1 MTYCGLVRGAVIRG
15 TVVAL
20 LSASAFGQGRGAY
33 TPAKAWDGHAD
44 LSGIWEARGTTGDS
58 IEARTA
64 AWGIRATLGSITDP
78 PGGLLPYKPEAIAKR
93 DANFKNRAQLDSVNK
108 CYMPG
113 VPRLMYMGFPFEIFQ
128 NSKYVIIA
136 SEYQHTYR
144 TIYADGSKHLDGVD
158 FFDGDSRGRWEGN
171 TLVVDVTNFN
181 DQTWFDKAGNYHSD
195 ALHVVERFTRTGQ
208 NSLTYEATIED
219 PKVFTR
225 SWKITIPMDLHTEP
239 NARLLEYECQSY
251 REDEAKASGGQ

>member
-1 MTYCGLVRGAVIRG
+1 MGRGFVLRILSSAAGI
-15 TVVAL
+15 AL

-44 LSGIWEARGTTGDS
+44 LSGIWEARGTAGDS
-58 IEARTA
+58 VEARTP
-64 AWGIRATLGSITDP
+64 AWGIRGTLGSIIDP

-113 VPRLMYMGFPFEIFQ
+113 VPRLMYMGFPFQIFQ

-136 SEYQHTYR
+136 SEYEHTYR
-144 TIYADGSKHLDGVD
+144 TIYVDGSKHLDGVD
-158 FFDGDSRGRWEGN
+158 FYDGDSRGHWEGN

-195 ALHVVERFTRTGQ
+195 ALHVVERFTRTALDA
-208 NSLTYEATIED
+208 LTYEATVED

-225 SWKITIPMDLHTEP
+225 NWKVAVPMYLHTEP

-251 REDEAKASGGQ
+251 REDEAKAGGQ